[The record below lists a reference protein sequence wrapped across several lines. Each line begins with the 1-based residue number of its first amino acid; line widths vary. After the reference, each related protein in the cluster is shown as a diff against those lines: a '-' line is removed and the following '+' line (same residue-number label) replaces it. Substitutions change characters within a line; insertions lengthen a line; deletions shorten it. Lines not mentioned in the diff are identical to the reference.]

1 MIIKSSTIQ
10 LLRFPFS
17 FFLLPV
23 YVFGI
28 SQPLDTNWPRAAL
41 LFFILHVLVYPSSN
55 GYNSY
60 MDRDVSPIG
69 GLEHPP
75 APERELWTITLFMDL
90 LAVGLSFFL
99 SIPSALAVAF
109 YILASRAYSSRK
121 IRLKKFA
128 FIGFLLVVCC
138 QGGLVFW
145 LSYHASHA
153 RLSLQ
158 VPVTGILASTLLL
171 AGAYPLTQIY
181 QHRQDADDGVTTISM
196 RFGIRGTFR
205 LSALLFTIA
214 FLVLGLHFG
223 LQLELNRFLV
233 VLLLFLPVT
242 VYFLWWAKAVWKDPS
257 KADFRHLM
265 KMNIISAIGSTAAFG
280 TLLIWK
286 LLD

>member
-23 YVFGI
+23 YLFGI
-28 SQPLDTNWPRAAL
+28 SQPLDTNWARAAL
-41 LFFILHVLVYPSSN
+41 LFFILHFLVYPSSN

-60 MDRDVSPIG
+60 MDRDDSPIG

-75 APERELWTITLFMDL
+75 PPEPELWTLTLLMDL

-99 SIPSALAVAF
+99 SSASALAVAF

-128 FIGFLLVVCC
+128 VPGFLVVICC
-138 QGGLVFW
+138 QGGLIFW

-153 RLSLQ
+153 KLSMN
-158 VPVTGILASTLLL
+158 VPFTGMLASTLLL

-181 QHRQDADDGVTTISM
+181 QHRQDAADGVTTISM
-196 RFGIRGTFR
+196 RMGTRGTFR
-205 LSALLFTIA
+205 LSGLLFTLA

-223 LQLELNRFLV
+223 LQLELDRFLV
-233 VLLLFLPVT
+233 LLIFFLPVT
-242 VYFLWWAKAVWKDPS
+242 VYFLWWAIQVWKDPA

-265 KMNIISAIGSTAAFG
+265 KMNIISAICSTAAFG
-280 TLLIWK
+280 SLLIWK
-286 LLD
+286 

>member
-23 YVFGI
+23 YLFGI
-28 SQPLDTNWPRAAL
+28 SQPLDINWIRAAL
-41 LFFILHVLVYPSSN
+41 LFFILHFLVYPSSN

-60 MDRDVSPIG
+60 MDRDQSPIG

-75 APERELWTITLFMDL
+75 PPERELWTITLVMDL
-90 LAVGLSFFL
+90 IAVGLSLLL
-99 SIPSALAVAF
+99 SYPAAMAVAF

-128 FIGFLLVVCC
+128 FFGFLVVISC
-138 QGGLVFW
+138 QGGLIFW

-153 RLSLQ
+153 KLSLN
-158 VPVTGILASTLLL
+158 VPITGMLVSTLLL

-181 QHRQDADDGVTTISM
+181 QHRQDAIDGVTTISM
-196 RFGIRGTFR
+196 RMGIRGTFR
-205 LSALLFTIA
+205 LSGLLFMLA

-223 LQLELNRFLV
+223 LQLELDRFLL
-233 VLLLFLPVT
+233 LLLFFLPVS
-242 VYFLWWAKAVWKDPS
+242 VYFLWWGIQVWKNPA

-265 KMNIISAIGSTAAFG
+265 KMNIISAICSTAAFG
-280 TLLIWK
+280 SLLIWK
-286 LLD
+286 

>member
-23 YVFGI
+23 YLFGI
-28 SQPLDTNWPRAAL
+28 SQPLEINWVRAAL
-41 LFFILHVLVYPSSN
+41 LFFILHFLVYPSSN

-60 MDRDVSPIG
+60 MDRDQSPIG

-75 APERELWTITLFMDL
+75 MPERELWTINLVMDL
-90 LAVGLSFFL
+90 IAVGLSLLL
-99 SIPSALAVAF
+99 SYSAAMAVAF

-128 FIGFLLVVCC
+128 FFGFLVVICC
-138 QGGLVFW
+138 QGGLIFW

-153 RLSLQ
+153 KLSMN
-158 VPVTGILASTLLL
+158 VPVTGMLASTLLL

-181 QHRQDADDGVTTISM
+181 QHRQDAADGVTTISM
-196 RFGIRGTFR
+196 RMGIRGTFR
-205 LSALLFTIA
+205 LSGLLFTLA

-223 LQLELNRFLV
+223 LQLELDRFL
-233 VLLLFLPVT
+233 LLMLFFLPVT
-242 VYFLWWAKAVWKDPS
+242 IYFLWWGIQVWKNPA

-265 KMNIISAIGSTAAFG
+265 QMNIISAICSTAAFG
-280 TLLIWK
+280 SLLIWK
-286 LLD
+286 

>member
-23 YVFGI
+23 YLFGI
-28 SQPLDTNWPRAAL
+28 SQPLDTNWARAAL
-41 LFFILHVLVYPSSN
+41 LFFILHFLVYPSSN

-60 MDRDVSPIG
+60 MDRDESPIG

-75 APERELWTITLFMDL
+75 LPERELWTLTLVMDL
-90 LAVGLSFFL
+90 LAVGLSFIL
-99 SIPSALAVAF
+99 SNASALAVAF

-128 FIGFLLVVCC
+128 FLGFLVVVCC
-138 QGGLVFW
+138 QGGLIFW

-153 RLSLQ
+153 KLSMH
-158 VPVTGILASTLLL
+158 VPVTGMLASTLLL

-181 QHRQDADDGVTTISM
+181 QHRQDAADGVTTISM
-196 RFGIRGTFR
+196 RMGVRGTFR
-205 LSALLFTIA
+205 LSGLLFMLA

-223 LQLELNRFLV
+223 LQLELDRFLV
-233 VLLLFLPVT
+233 LLIFFLPVT
-242 VYFLWWAKAVWKDPS
+242 VYFIWWAIQVWKDPA

-265 KMNIISAIGSTAAFG
+265 KMNIISAICSTAAFG
-280 TLLIWK
+280 SLLIWK
-286 LLD
+286 

>member
-23 YVFGI
+23 YLFGI
-28 SQPLDTNWPRAAL
+28 SQPLEINWLRAAL
-41 LFFILHVLVYPSSN
+41 LFFILHFLVYPSSN

-60 MDRDVSPIG
+60 MDRDQSPIG

-75 APERELWTITLFMDL
+75 MPERELWTITLVMDL
-90 LAVGLSFFL
+90 IAVGLSLLL
-99 SIPSALAVAF
+99 SYAAAMAVAF

-128 FIGFLLVVCC
+128 FFGFLVVICC
-138 QGGLVFW
+138 QGGLIFW

-153 RLSLQ
+153 KLSMN
-158 VPVTGILASTLLL
+158 VPVTGMLASTLLL

-181 QHRQDADDGVTTISM
+181 QHRQDAADGVTTISM
-196 RFGIRGTFR
+196 RMGIRGTFR
-205 LSALLFTIA
+205 LSGLLFTLA

-223 LQLELNRFLV
+223 LQLELDRFL
-233 VLLLFLPVT
+233 LLMLLFLPVT
-242 VYFLWWAKAVWKDPS
+242 IYFLWWGIQVWKNPA

-265 KMNIISAIGSTAAFG
+265 KMNIISAICSTAAFG
-280 TLLIWK
+280 SLLIWK
-286 LLD
+286 